1 MGDDIYMKL
10 TKIYQKKRLTPK
22 LTLKLN
28 VIKLYKH
35 NNGNSYFE

>member
-22 LTLKLN
+22 LTLMLLN
-28 VIKLYKH
+28 FI
-35 NNGNSYFE
+35 NTTNGNSYFE